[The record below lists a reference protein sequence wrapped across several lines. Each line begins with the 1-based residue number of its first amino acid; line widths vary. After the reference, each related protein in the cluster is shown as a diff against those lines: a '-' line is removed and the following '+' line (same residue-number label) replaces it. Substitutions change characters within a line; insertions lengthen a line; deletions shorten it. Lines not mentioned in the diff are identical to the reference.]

1 MGWPRTKKPKSS
13 APPAREHEGVHV
25 TAAFDAGHA
34 SAEHNTGTGQNTG
47 VSGARHSVTGRSHAA
62 PGARLSINEE
72 VAPVN
77 EEIANLEVPGTK
89 VIAGRVV
96 TGHDPDHAAESAGHE
111 NGGHESGG
119 HESGNTGYDE
129 TAGIVYEVQPRG
141 FEILGLDGAAHE
153 VAEDASPGAP
163 TTETPA
169 AQGLS
174 ARERTAGGDVP
185 PKRDGQPPQDSERQ
199 PQWNQTLAST
209 TRPVEE
215 ERESRDNPFGRIF
228 GRKTGDG
235 GRDDG
240 GDPPLTRFR
249 DLPLDQ
255 KMRIWRMRALIV
267 VIVGVVFTV
276 IASWEVGITLAII
289 TGIADTIYR
298 SRNVEASH
306 VAQPGTV
313 DRATLRAQKRTIKQL
328 AGMERAGYVAVH
340 RRPIPDSTE
349 VIDHLVIGP
358 TGVYAIDSEKWDKG
372 LPIRTRNGKQL
383 WLGPESKKE
392 RLEHARWEAR
402 QASERLSARLGM
414 EITVQPTLAIYGPKI
429 PWDIAVIRDVD
440 VFSGDRLKKYLRR
453 RARRKGVPHLTSE
466 QIGKIR
472 EAAVEVLPL
481 EWQSAI
487 TPVG

>member
-13 APPAREHEGVHV
+13 APPAREHNGVHV

-34 SAEHNTGTGQNTG
+34 SAEHKTGTGQNTG
-47 VSGARHSVTGRSHAA
+47 VSGARHSVTETSHAA
-62 PGARLSINEE
+62 PGAQPSINEE

-77 EEIANLEVPGTK
+77 EEIANPEVPGTK

-96 TGHDPDHAAESAGHE
+96 TGNSPGPAAHSTGP
-111 NGGHESGG
+111 NSSGHESGG
-119 HESGNTGYDE
+119 HQSGSTGYDE

-153 VAEDASPGAP
+153 VPEGTVPGAR
-163 TTETPA
+163 TAETPA
-169 AQGLS
+169 AQEP
-174 ARERTAGGDVP
+174 RERERAAGGNVP
-185 PKRDGQPPQDSERQ
+185 PEPDGQPSRGSERQ
-199 PQWNQTLAST
+199 PQWNQTVTSAP
-209 TRPVEE
+209 RPVEG
-215 ERESRDNPFGRIF
+215 ERESQDNPFGRIF
-228 GRKTGDG
+228 GRKRDG
-235 GRDDG
+235 AAADG

-255 KMRIWRMRALIV
+255 KMRIWRLRALII

-289 TGIADTIYR
+289 AGIADTIYR
-298 SRNVEASH
+298 SRTVEAGH
-306 VAQPGTV
+306 VPQPGTV
-313 DRATLRAQKRTIKQL
+313 DRATLRAQKRTIRQL
-328 AGMERAGYVAVH
+328 AGMERAGYLAVH
-340 RRPIPDSTE
+340 RRPIPNSTE

-358 TGVYAIDSEKWDKG
+358 TGVYAIDSEKWNKD

-392 RLEHARWEAR
+392 RLEHARWEAG
-402 QASERLSARLGM
+402 QASKQLSGRLGM
-414 EITVQPTLAIYGPKI
+414 EVTVQPTLAIYGPKI

-453 RARRKGVPHLTSE
+453 RARRKGVPHLTTE
-466 QIGKIR
+466 QIAKIR
-472 EAAVEVLPL
+472 DAAVEVLPL
-481 EWQSAI
+481 EWKDAV